1 MTQQIIN
8 IGDVANDGQG
18 TPLRTAFG
26 WINDNFTELY
36 NRVQVDPPA
45 SPAGQEGDLP
55 GMIAFDETYLYVC
68 IYAYDATSVIWYRVA
83 FSTSPW

>member
-8 IGDVANDGQG
+8 IGAVANDGSG
-18 TPLRTAFG
+18 DPLRTAFTKT
-26 WINDNFTELY
+26 NDNFTQLY
-36 NRVQVDPPA
+36 ERVQADLPA
-45 SPAGQEGDLP
+45 TPAGKEGDLP